1 MVKILNINDTI
12 KYKYVK
18 LIGKRES
25 VIIPEG
31 VLELELEDNGLK
43 SIVLPNSLIKFES
56 YENNI
61 NNIELPE
68 NIEIVQL
75 ASNNVEKITVRKQLK
90 KLHFLNIRDNKIK
103 DIDFVIPSSIDYF
116 YISGNE
122 NIKIKYLDFLFDDC
136 NNIKPDTDFLESY
149 KDGELLY
156 NDKTR
161 TMVAQR
167 AYLGR
172 KYIDIKSVVT

>member
-1 MVKILNINDTI
+1 MVKILNINDDNI

-18 LIGKRES
+18 LIGKRDS

-90 KLHFLNIRDNKIK
+90 KLHF
-103 DIDFVIPSSIDYF
+103 
-116 YISGNE
+116 
-122 NIKIKYLDFLFDDC
+122 
-136 NNIKPDTDFLESY
+136 
-149 KDGELLY
+149 
-156 NDKTR
+156 
-161 TMVAQR
+161 
-167 AYLGR
+167 
-172 KYIDIKSVVT
+172 